1 MNGSAW
7 SWLLVLPAAL
17 LAAAALVHL
26 HARRL
31 IGLPHEAISRWK
43 RISTFGK
50 IIICAFVM
58 RFTYTGA
65 TKLLRNPPPQSPSP
79 AVAVVQP
86 DAGDLDAVFDVTNLC
101 FTAIERGTNSTVLLF
116 AWSTDDR
123 PPLDRVGLFSALEL
137 PGPWTHL
144 FDIDIS
150 ACASN
155 ALVEVTDAEIT
166 TNSPSAAFFRAYAL
180 DAVSGDTDG
189 DGMPDT
195 WEVLWGFDPFVDD
208 GDEDADEDGLTNFE
222 ECMNFTHPRSADGDG
237 DGLTDVQELGR
248 IRAAAVSA
256 WIDFPEGDGD
266 DVTDLFSSADASLAS
281 IPIYTPMFVQ
291 GTAVTRLLI
300 DVNGIV
306 HLTTDEDAAGIGSLN
321 SNTRGFEMNL
331 FPSFMV
337 APLWQ
342 NLYLASHEPATR
354 VSVHFADFDGRGH
367 LVVQYLNACP
377 YMNRLRQGVTNAVS
391 WQVAIPT
398 GVVDRVKISY
408 SGLVGDGL
416 DGRDARVGA
425 SGNSAF
431 HEYGAFQEGV
441 ICDGLTLDVDVGT
454 GTFAVWWDTDGDEL
468 PDGWEVEYGLN
479 PLSDTGNDG
488 ADGDPDHDG
497 VTNAQELAA
506 DANPRNID
514 SDGDGYSDGLEI
526 AQGYDPADANDNAAS
541 GSRELVRFYFGD
553 PSGSRSEMYRL
564 ELTPVPGS
572 GPGRKPAT
580 ASRVNS
586 DFGECETFVIPLKIG
601 WAYEVRLYWE
611 GSSYEY
617 SPDYDYVLSFPI
629 GDYPPLNVVLDDP
642 QGLFCENFLST
653 SFFAEGKVATI
664 SVIKADVF
672 VCSPNDP
679 DWSELEK
686 KRVVLD
692 DEELRVKI
700 KISPQMWSIED
711 CVRMFDSSVLKVK
724 TSGTLP
730 QGADVSIYDA
740 TLDNS
745 EVGRTELR
753 FSFTRAQLKSLG
765 LVPTQDDDDVT
776 EMSVYDVGTPAGIEG
791 SDLSDANA
799 FLALGAVRRG
809 MATGESM
816 SSLDSTPPVS
826 ELSESFLKAA
836 GCEIITAEYGVA
848 AICRAVSDR
857 RQIMNQADYFY
868 YSGHG
873 YHKSALLDNYPPS
886 SFAERWNKDLNCLVI
901 SGCSILDINDYNNN
915 FAASPEEHTA
925 SPGKLWA
932 EVGPS
937 IMLGYN
943 YNAPQDTSGAPVDI
957 LNRWLR
963 LRPLYEDVRAWMLA
977 NDNRNGRNACTIQR
991 INDLDVQYSYFKRE
1005 KGYLR
1010 NTYSLTN
1017 VIERVSR

>member
-17 LAAAALVHL
+17 LVTAGLCHL

-31 IGLPHEAISRWK
+31 VGLPRAAIDRW
-43 RISTFGK
+43 RQTPLLGK
-50 IIICAFVM
+50 ILVCVLFAQFSHEGV
-58 RFTYTGA
+58 
-65 TKLLRNPPPQSPSP
+65 TKLLRNPPAQPPLP
-79 AVAVVQP
+79 PVAVVQP
-86 DAGDLDAVFDVTNLC
+86 DAGDLDFGVPATNLC
-101 FTAIERGTNSTVLLF
+101 FTAIERGTNSTALLF
-116 AWSTDDR
+116 AWPTDNR
-123 PPLDRVGLFSALEL
+123 PPLDRVGLFTALEL

-144 FDIDIS
+144 FDVDIS
-150 ACASN
+150 TCASN
-155 ALVEVTDAEIT
+155 ALVEVMDAEMP
-166 TNSPSAAFFRAYAL
+166 TNNPSVAFFRAYRLNA
-180 DAVSGDTDG
+180 ASGDTDG
-189 DGMPDT
+189 DGMSDV
-195 WEVLWGFDPFVDD
+195 WEILWDFDPFVND
-208 GDEDADEDGLTNFE
+208 GGEDADEDGLTNLE
-222 ECMNFTHPRSADGDG
+222 ECRCNTHPFSADSDG
-237 DGLTDVQELGR
+237 DGLADVQEIGR
-248 IRAAAVSA
+248 IRVASA
-256 WIDFPEGDGD
+256 SSWIDFPAEDGV
-266 DVTDLFSSADASLAS
+266 DVTATFSNADTSLVS
-281 IPIYTPMFVQ
+281 WPVNTPLSVQ
-291 GTAVTRLLI
+291 GISVTNILI

-306 HLTTDEDAAGIGSLN
+306 HLPPQNDTSGIGSLDD
-321 SNTRGFEMNL
+321 NL
-331 FPSFMV
+331 SLLHYAATSAFMI

-342 NLYLASHEPATR
+342 NLYLTEYEPATR
-354 VSVHFADFDGRGH
+354 VSVQSAEVGGSGCI
-367 LVVQYLNACP
+367 VIQYLNACP
-377 YMNRLRQGVTNAVS
+377 SSNRRRQGVTNAVS

-398 GVVDRVKISY
+398 GTVDHVMISY
-408 SGLVGDGL
+408 SGLIGDDL
-416 DGRDARVGA
+416 DGRGACVGSSGYSA
-425 SGNSAF
+425 SHVYGAF
-431 HEYGAFQEGV
+431 HEGLIY
-441 ICDGLTLDVDVGT
+441 DGLTLDVEVGI
-454 GTFAVWWDTDGDEL
+454 GTFAVQMDTDCDGL
-468 PDGWEVEYGLN
+468 PDGWEVQHGLN
-479 PLSDTGNDG
+479 PLSIEGDDG

-497 VTNAQELAA
+497 ATNAQELAA

-526 AQGYDPADANDNAAS
+526 AQGYDPADANDNATS

-553 PSGSRSEMYRL
+553 PSGSHSEMYRL

-580 ASRVNS
+580 VSRVNS
-586 DFGECETFVIPLKIG
+586 DFGVCETFVIPLKIG

-617 SPDYDYVLSFPI
+617 SPDYDYVLSFPM
-629 GDYPPLNVVLDDP
+629 GGYPPLNVVLDDP
-642 QGLFCENFLST
+642 HGLFCENYLST

-692 DEELRVKI
+692 NEELRVKI

-711 CVRMFDSSVLKVK
+711 CARMFDSSVLKVK

-745 EVGRTELR
+745 VAGRTELR

-765 LVPTQDDDDVT
+765 LVPAQDDDDVT

-836 GCEIITAEYGVA
+836 GCEIIQAEFGVA

-873 YHKSALLDNYPPS
+873 YHKLALLNDYPPS
-886 SFAERWNKDLNCLVI
+886 SFEKRWNKDLNCLVI

-915 FAASPEEHTA
+915 FVASPEDHAA
-925 SPGKLWA
+925 SPGKLWEA
-932 EVGPS
+932 VGPS

-943 YNAPQDTSGAPVDI
+943 GEAPADKGGAPARIIQSWLANRSAMSDVDA
-957 LNRWLR
+957 WLMANANN
-963 LRPLYEDVRAWMLA
+963 RAW
-977 NDNRNGRNACTIQR
+977 NACAIVKGQKY
-991 INDLDVQYSYFKRE
+991 LYFKRKWCSGVVVE
-1005 KGYLR
+1005 VPKGDW
-1010 NTYSLTN
+1010 
-1017 VIERVSR
+1017 